1 MNIDFL
7 TQIINQQKEALKKKK
22 NFFSFYGLK
31 LKCRKPLLRR
41 SFKNS
46 LKSPGEISLIA
57 EIKKASPS
65 RGVIVKDFKPLEI
78 ARIYKDC
85 GAAALSV
92 LTEEKYFLGN
102 LSFLNLVRH
111 SVNLPVLRKD
121 FIIDEF
127 QIYESYIAG
136 ADAILLIAELLNSE
150 KLIQFLNLA
159 KKLNL
164 DCLVEVSDEKEMLK
178 VLDSPA
184 EIIGINNRNLHNF
197 ITDLNVTKTLMPFIP
212 KDTVSVSESGIKTKE
227 DILFLKDL
235 GVNAVLIGE
244 TLLESVDISSKV
256 KELFS

>member
-1 MNIDFL
+1 MNTDFL
-7 TQIINQQKEALKKKK
+7 SLIINQQKQALKKKK
-22 NFFSFYGLK
+22 NFFSLYNLK
-31 LKCRKPLLRR
+31 LKCRKPLIRR

-46 LKSPGEISLIA
+46 LKNPGKLSLIA

-85 GAAALSV
+85 SADALSV

-121 FIIDEF
+121 FIIDEY
-127 QIYESYIAG
+127 QIYESYISG
-136 ADAILLIAELLNSE
+136 ADAILLIAELLSRE

-178 VLDSPA
+178 VLDSPV

-197 ITDLNVTKTLMPFIP
+197 TTDLNVTKSLMPLLP
-212 KDTVSVSESGIKTKE
+212 KDIISVSESGIKTR
-227 DILFLKDL
+227 DNILFLKDL
-235 GVNAVLIGE
+235 GVDAVLIGE
-244 TLLESVDISSKV
+244 TFLESTDISSKV